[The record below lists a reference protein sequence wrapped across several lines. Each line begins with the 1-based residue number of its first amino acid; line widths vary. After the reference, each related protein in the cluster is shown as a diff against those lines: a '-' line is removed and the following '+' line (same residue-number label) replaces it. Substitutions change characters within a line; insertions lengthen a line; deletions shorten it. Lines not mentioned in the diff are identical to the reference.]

1 MIRKIIV
8 GNDAQN
14 FKCSAATSIL
24 YKRLFGQSLTG
35 EMAKIVQLSNQA
47 KDLQAKLA
55 TIKDENRE
63 ELVELLANDTSLV
76 DLSNMTN
83 ELIPQMAYIMW
94 LEANKPQRELFQ
106 SLTEEAYILW
116 LTSFEKGD
124 MSNVY
129 TELMNL
135 WTDTNKTNS
144 NLKNV

>member
-35 EMAKIVQLSNQA
+35 EMTKIVQLSNNA
-47 KDLQAKLA
+47 KELQAKLA

-94 LEANKPQRELFQ
+94 LEANKPQREVFAG
-106 SLTEEAYILW
+106 LTQDAYIMWLSGFESDALINASAEFFELW
-116 LTSFEKGD
+116 NATG
-124 MSNVY
+124 N
-129 TELMNL
+129 TH
-135 WTDTNKTNS
+135 S